1 VDFTFEQVGR
11 VGIFILRGELTG
23 DCEDSLNI
31 VLMKAIHSM
40 DRAVL
45 NFKKVARID
54 PKCLQLIRQA
64 YFTSVRM
71 KNPLILTD
79 VPKNYL
85 SDMVKNKND
94 KGLIANVYTD
104 HTTKVL

>member
-23 DCEDSLNI
+23 DCEDSLKI

-45 NFKKVARID
+45 NFTKVAWID

-79 VPKNYL
+79 VPQNYL
-85 SDMVKNKND
+85 SDMIKNKKD
-94 KGLIANVYTD
+94 KGLIANAYTD
-104 HTTKVL
+104 DTTKVL

>member
-1 VDFTFEQVGR
+1 MDFTFEQVGR
-11 VGIFILRGELTG
+11 VGIYILRGELTG
-23 DCEDSLNI
+23 DCEDSLKI

-45 NFKKVARID
+45 NFKKVAWID

-79 VPKNYL
+79 VPQKYL
-85 SDMVKNKND
+85 SDMIKHKNYM
-94 KGLIANVYTD
+94 GLITNACTD
-104 HTTKVL
+104 DTTKVV

>member
-1 VDFTFEQVGR
+1 MNYTFEQVGR

-23 DCEDSLNI
+23 DCEDSLKI

-45 NFKKVARID
+45 NFKKIAWID

-64 YFTSVRM
+64 YFTSVRL

-79 VPKNYL
+79 VPQNYL
-85 SDMVKNKND
+85 PDMMKNKND
-94 KGLIANVYTD
+94 RGLITNAYAVD
-104 HTTKVL
+104 TTKVI

>member
-1 VDFTFEQVGR
+1 MDFTFEQVGR
-11 VGIFILRGELTG
+11 VGIFNLRGKLTR
-23 DCEDSLNI
+23 DCEDSLKI

-45 NFKKVARID
+45 NFKKVAWID

-79 VPKNYL
+79 VPQNYL
-85 SDMVKNKND
+85 SDMIKNKYD
-94 KGLIANVYTD
+94 KGLIANAYTED
-104 HTTKVL
+104 TTKVV